1 MANAHCRS
9 QLRSAIGMMIDDD
22 VCVGARLPARTAL
35 AVGVQA
41 LGILRHV
48 HAQRLLFC
56 DVKPARRTNFL
67 QTSSTHSTP

>member
-1 MANAHCRS
+1 
-9 QLRSAIGMMIDDD
+9 MMIFDD
-22 VCVGARLPARTAL
+22 ARLPARTAL

-56 DVKPARRTNFL
+56 DVKPARQTNIF
-67 QTSSTHSTP
+67 Q